1 MFNGLKNNYILISPE
16 KDILEFINHN
26 KDTLKII
33 NAIEPHLSTHFPNN
47 EFSLELCDKLG
58 WTTETKL
65 LLNVRVGK
73 RCFLMGCWII
83 SMIFTKKSNLLL
95 KISKIL

>member
-1 MFNGLKNNYILISPE
+1 MFNRLKNDYILISPE
-16 KDILEFINHN
+16 KDIVEFINHN

-33 NAIEPHLSTHFPNN
+33 NAMEPHLSTHFPNN

-65 LLNVRVGK
+65 LLNVRVVK
-73 RCFLMGCWII
+73 LPRPVEVVDFQFRQ
-83 SMIFTKKSNLLL
+83 MIENLPV
-95 KISKIL
+95 